1 MEIVSRM
8 ISFIGNSVVRFL
20 TAVTLPLLRL
30 ILLFVV
36 REAGERGNYALSG
49 QLHADYDFIVVGAG
63 SGGSVMASRLS
74 EVEGWRVLVVEAGGP
89 PAAETFLPAFVPFFF
104 LPGHDLDW
112 DYNSTPQKHGL
123 KNFENR
129 MARLTQGRV
138 VGGSSSINGLM
149 YVRGNRRDFD
159 HWASLGNAGWDYRS
173 VLPYFIKAEN
183 YYGSFLGENGER
195 ECVRVSRAMS
205 QGGRPVDV
213 ASVVSNRGFGVY
225 EMSTGQEHVQQQEG
239 RAQLTGD
246 ADPAVRRS
254 RGTLEVNRGLV
265 DVDNTWHAHRHLT
278 VRRGAKKVI
287 SRTVLTKLFNAGVH
301 VKNVGVRTKEM
312 RRIVETTGHQ
322 TNKSY
327 SEVVGKGDRHK
338 AKELLQNLY
347 FKDNYVSVD
356 LATPCNCIHQR
367 PSCTMEEDQ
376 KLPGCLGRCTAM
388 QWDRGVN
395 GCPALEIYKVCL
407 CRNPGRDISTISEGM
422 VFPEP
427 ECHEGMIS
435 ATPQLHPLRSLGVI
449 PTVDV
454 WAAMGR
460 DFPQDHTCSRHIVVN
475 RSNYGKEV
483 IALCRR
489 TPVNGNVSSI
499 HTTRL
504 ASIRQALRGANRV
517 WGYYEQGPI
526 VLEVRDRYRGR
537 SGPLAVTPDSPGP
550 IFKAFVRGGQELG
563 YSMVDYNGPEQMGFA
578 VNQYTVGNG
587 TRASSAESYLRPVTS
602 RPNLHVL
609 HSATVHKIIFD
620 EDKRAVGVRLQ
631 YRGKMLTIGARREV
645 IVSSGAIGSPK
656 LLLLSGVGPST
667 HLQQHRINVV
677 ADVPGVGQNFHDHIN
692 VYGLT
697 WTVPFG
703 ASPQS
708 LGLLATADVF
718 SPSSLHEFIRSRK
731 GPLTQTPLELLNA
744 WVKVSQ
750 GGDPSLD
757 RHADFLQWIHS
768 RDRLCLHNTK
778 FFKEHYKEIIGREG
792 FTIRPVLVR
801 PKSRGSVTLLS
812 SDPTRPPAIDPNYLS
827 HPDDVATLVNGIK
840 FSLALGNTTD
850 FARTYRA
857 SFFKKP
863 LRGCE
868 NLPDGSDQYW
878 ACYVR
883 HMASSF
889 LHFAGSCKMAPS
901 SDPLGVVDNRLR
913 VRGVKGLRVVDAS
926 VMPSVT
932 SGNTNAP
939 VIMIAEKASDIVKQD
954 WNQLV

>member
-1 MEIVSRM
+1 MREARRPAAAKASRVQSPFVTKASREEANKIKVLPCRARKKCWSDILNGTQSDLKESRM
-8 ISFIGNSVVRFL
+8 ISVIGNSVVRFL

-89 PAAETFLPAFVPFFF
+89 PPAETFLPAFVPFFF

-129 MARLTQGRV
+129 MARLPQGRV
-138 VGGSSSINGLM
+138 IGGTSSINGLM

-183 YYGSFLGENGER
+183 YYGSFLGENDIALMTDSLAL
-195 ECVRVSRAMS
+195 VRSTRYSAFLKEKVRCIHTPRST
-205 QGGRPVDV
+205 GRLLLLVLEENSH
-213 ASVVSNRGFGVY
+213 ASLFASARGQWAKTFWNACQSALSVFHLGFGRGTSAEPASMRFEGPPDQMNLNGKRLSPHHPKTISPQRGREVNFEVVPVAGWEGSVLSSSSY
-225 EMSTGQEHVQQQEG
+225 YDRGTGSACVGVNPCHPKAVSPQRGKRSPADFQGSIYSPQKQPPKGWFTTGSALSPFSFVAIMDE
-239 RAQLTGD
+239 LTDGPWKGAPWSRMF
-246 ADPAVRRS
+246 ADDIVLCSDS
-254 RGTLEVNRGLV
+254 RG
-265 DVDNTWHAHRHLT
+265 
-278 VRRGAKKVI
+278 
-287 SRTVLTKLFNAGVH
+287 
-301 VKNVGVRTKEM
+301 
-312 RRIVETTGHQ
+312 
-322 TNKSY
+322 
-327 SEVVGKGDRHK
+327 
-338 AKELLQNLY
+338 
-347 FKDNYVSVD
+347 
-356 LATPCNCIHQR
+356 
-367 PSCTMEEDQ
+367 
-376 KLPGCLGRCTAM
+376 
-388 QWDRGVN
+388 
-395 GCPALEIYKVCL
+395 
-407 CRNPGRDISTISEGM
+407 
-422 VFPEP
+422 
-427 ECHEGMIS
+427 ECYEGMIS
-435 ATPQLHPLRSLGVI
+435 ATPQDYTVPHPLKSPDVI
-449 PTVDV
+449 PTVGV

-460 DFPQDHTCSRHIVVN
+460 DFP
-475 RSNYGKEV
+475 RSY
-483 IALCRR
+483 LQ
-489 TPVNGNVSSI
+489 S
-499 HTTRL
+499 
-504 ASIRQALRGANRV
+504 
-517 WGYYEQGPI
+517 
-526 VLEVRDRYRGR
+526 YRGR

-587 TRASSAESYLRPVTS
+587 TRVSSAEGYLRPVTS

-656 LLLLSGVGPST
+656 LLLLSGVGPRT

-677 ADVPGVGQNFHDHIN
+677 ADVPGVGQNFHDHVDVN
-692 VYGLT
+692 GLT

-708 LGLLATADVF
+708 LGLLATTDVF
-718 SPSSLHEFIRSRK
+718 SPSSLHEFIKSRK
-731 GPLTQTPLELLNA
+731 GPLTRIPLEVFNA
-744 WVKVSQ
+744 WVKVSR
-750 GGDPSLD
+750 GGDPLWTDTQIFFNGFTAGTDFGLFYPSLWGMD
-757 RHADFLQWIHS
+757 RTFS
-768 RDRLCLHNTK
+768 
-778 FFKEHYKEIIGREG
+778 KEYYKEIFGREG

-840 FSLALGNTTD
+840 FSLALGNTTE

-857 SFFKKP
+857 SFFNKP

-883 HMASSF
+883 HMASTF
-889 LHFAGSCKMAPS
+889 LHYVGSCKMAPS

-932 SGNTNAP
+932 SGNTYAP

-954 WNQLV
+954 WNQLA